1 MTAPDMPFDGRTP
14 FFVEGLEWFVKEFRG
29 LFQLPLHP
37 GLLPPPPYVNSF
49 SEESVGR
56 AYEGIQMTRAQGYST
71 LTMGDVARTARA
83 ANYSL
88 SEGAKVNYEKVAGS
102 FFSVAGGIPIC
113 SNAMVDRRNAIA
125 RRGNAGD
132 ALFNDVL
139 NYYHALYEELSPS
152 VLAPIV
158 YAAQVRE
165 RRDVQFPKDGKADF
179 KFLQKMQEKHRP
191 EDRLFLIG
199 RDRHVRNAISHRRVE
214 FLDGGKVR
222 LSEKNGRWSEEFTL
236 REIIALC
243 DTLWI
248 NSKAVSLGH
257 MIFYGNNFASAARMG
272 LVPDRSPLARSR
284 DREEMIR
291 NEAKR
296 FGLTAEELQCAPNS
310 VSATLRMQQKGIPHP
325 ELHISGDGSG
335 GSVHHRI
342 DAKVIRFPVRTGV
355 TIILLAARRAG
366 AGDAHIRVIRHS
378 GEKIAEI
385 RLSNMESKSEE
396 EIQEMDL
403 GIPEKEITW
412 VELKRLC

>member
-1 MTAPDMPFDGRTP
+1 MTAPDTPFDGRTP

-83 ANYSL
+83 ANHFL

-125 RRGNAGD
+125 QRGNAGD
-132 ALFNDVL
+132 ALFNEVL
-139 NYYHALYEELSPS
+139 SYYHALYEELSPS
-152 VLAPIV
+152 VLAPVI
-158 YAAQVRE
+158 YAAQVLE
-165 RRDVQFPKDGKADF
+165 GMNVQFPKDRKPDF

-191 EDRLFLIG
+191 EDRLLLVG
-199 RDRHVRNAISHRRVE
+199 LDRHVRNAISHRWVE

-222 LSEKNGRWSEEFTL
+222 LSEKNGRWSKVFTL
-236 REIIALC
+236 REMIALC

-272 LVPDRSPLARSR
+272 LTPDRSPLTRAH

-291 NEAKR
+291 NEARR
-296 FGLTAEELQCAPNS
+296 FGLTVEELQCASDS
-310 VSATLRMQQKGIPHP
+310 VSATFRTQPKGIPHP
-325 ELHISGDGSG
+325 ELHISVDGSG
-335 GSVHHRI
+335 RSVHRHI
-342 DAKVIRFPVRTGV
+342 DAKVTSFSVKDGV
-355 TIILLAARRAG
+355 TMVLLAARRAG

-385 RLSNMESKSEE
+385 RLSNMGSKSKEK
-396 EIQEMDL
+396 IQGMDL

-412 VELKRLC
+412 VELKRLR